1 MTVKTIVLSVENFRL
16 LNRYGALSTHR
27 SDYSCDY
34 SNMIVHDVTEN
45 DAVAADRRVAEALA
59 DMRLD
64 LDSHFVDLSHTSR
77 IALHSAVVWLEQVP
91 SIFDL
96 WQVTPKEN
104 A

>member
-16 LNRYGALSTHR
+16 LNRYGALSAHR
-27 SDYSCDY
+27 SDYSGDY
-34 SNMIVHDVTEN
+34 SNRIVHDVTEN

-64 LDSHFVDLSHTSR
+64 LDAFVDLSHSSR
-77 IALHSAVVWLEQVP
+77 IALHAAVVWLEQVP
-91 SIFDL
+91 SIFDR
-96 WQVTPKEN
+96 WQITPKEN